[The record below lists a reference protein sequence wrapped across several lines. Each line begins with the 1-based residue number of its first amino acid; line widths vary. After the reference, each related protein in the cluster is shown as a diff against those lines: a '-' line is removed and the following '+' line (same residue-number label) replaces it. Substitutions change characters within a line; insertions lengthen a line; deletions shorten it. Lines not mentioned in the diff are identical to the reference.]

1 MNPVLKDILLKAKSS
16 QRESIDQ
23 ENCFITAEQNEL
35 VNKETIN
42 YFTESAFKISEIKHK
57 MKTFKN
63 NQVYFKHLELKDER

>member
-1 MNPVLKDILLKAKSS
+1 MDV
-16 QRESIDQ
+16 
-23 ENCFITAEQNEL
+23 ENSFITADQNEL

-63 NQVYFKHLELKDER
+63 N